1 MAEPTLED
9 FLKPIASALG
19 HDGIDQIPSHVDAPS
34 TRHASHFESATQA
47 DLIAHFEDEA
57 RKTGSV
63 VEHAKQGALGPA
75 LTSVLARFGCKS
87 VVFEDD
93 PRVDKERIPTILKVA
108 KVELSRWNAKN
119 PSDSREV
126 CAHVDAGVT
135 FPTAGIAETG
145 SLMQE
150 SSAQCGR
157 GVSLLP
163 PTYIAVVR
171 ASDIVPDVQD
181 ALDILQKRDKGMP
194 SNVAFLTGP
203 STTSDIELVRVT
215 GVHGPVHT
223 AVIILDD

>member
-1 MAEPTLED
+1 MAESTLED
-9 FLKPIASALG
+9 FLKPIAGALG
-19 HDGIDQIPSHVDAPS
+19 HKRIDQIPDHVDKPD
-34 TRHASHFESATQA
+34 TRHTSHFEGATQA
-47 DLIAHFEDEA
+47 ELVEHFEDEA

-63 VEHAKQGALGPA
+63 VEHAKKGALGPV
-75 LTSVLARFGCKS
+75 LTSVLAQFGCKS
-87 VVFEDD
+87 VVFADD
-93 PRVDKERIPTILKVA
+93 PRVDQERIPTILKVA

-119 PSDSREV
+119 PGDSREV

-145 SLMQE
+145 SLTQE

-157 GVSLLP
+157 SVSLLP

-181 ALDILQKRDKGMP
+181 ALDILQKRDGGMP
-194 SNVAFLTGP
+194 SNVAFITGP

-223 AVIILDD
+223 AVIIVDD